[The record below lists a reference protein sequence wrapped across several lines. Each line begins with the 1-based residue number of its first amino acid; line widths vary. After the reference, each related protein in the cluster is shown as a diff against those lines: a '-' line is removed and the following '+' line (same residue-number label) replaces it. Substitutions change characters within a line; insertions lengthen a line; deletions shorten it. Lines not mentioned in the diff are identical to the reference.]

1 MNHLHLLD
9 RIKKL
14 DIATIEKMS
23 PEVMA
28 RLTNG
33 FDESLVRNVLYIGT
47 TNHEQRKIIR
57 AVKNA
62 YKDWK
67 KDTDMYWGNPPL
79 FPEIYPQYLENLQM
93 DIECGLVVT
102 TEGSIEDFGN
112 KIVKNLTS
120 NTANTVQRVLDALQE
135 SEQTVKDENIDN
147 IENEEEEN
155 YMKLAPWE
163 KVRIAQLEEENAK
176 LRDELH
182 QLKEYVKDY
191 ITIDD
196 DNEIAYIKDFGVDND
211 KNTEKI
217 QSEIQNDLEEKENE
231 ELKAEIK
238 RLKVLLE
245 ATDNQ
250 PKRYQEALMKI
261 EEQEETIKDLNEIIT
276 KYQMRGLPPAKR
288 KGIALGLTPL
298 QADIFGDYLADKL
311 DIVFN
316 NKKEELSLILN
327 CLFGQGRS
335 SLANKMHMTTGAVD
349 DRLYVASI
357 FGPSAPKIAKE
368 ICSDW
373 DEDTLA
379 PWEEE
384 FEYDDEDDNESD

>member
-14 DIATIEKMS
+14 DIATLEKMS

-57 AVKNA
+57 AVKKA
-62 YKDWK
+62 YRDWK
-67 KDTDMYWGNPPL
+67 KDTHPFWGNPPM
-79 FPEIYPQYLENLQM
+79 FPETYPQYLENLQM
-93 DIECGLVVT
+93 DIECGLIVT
-102 TEGSIEDFGN
+102 GEGTIEDFGN
-112 KIVKNLTS
+112 KILKNLTS
-120 NTANTVQRVLDALQE
+120 NTVNTVQRVLDAIQE